1 MLYQLNWKKGL
12 FFRIHFGMTTE
23 AANTVWSPNIGF
35 GHLLMLEKIEGIGGG
50 MNSKS
55 SVFLYSSISNHLVY
69 GVPLQLTFSCH
80 FDFAKF
86 PFDSHECPMEFGE
99 MLKETKDVTYNT
111 SRIIYGNESQRIG
124 EDPIIIDNLAFPY
137 EFHLQSLPVFQKSNS
152 YGYTYSY
159 TGMLMKIKRKSLGQL
174 LPGFYYPTASF
185 ALLSMISF
193 LIQPDK
199 VS

>member
-1 MLYQLNWKKGL
+1 MSLE
-12 FFRIHFGMTTE
+12 FRTWIEVTE
-23 AANTVWSPNIGF
+23 EVANTVWSPDIGF
-35 GHLLMLEKIEGIGGG
+35 GHLVMLEKMEGIGGRRT
-50 MNSKS
+50 SKS
-55 SVFLYSSISNHLVY
+55 STYLYAPEENSLLY

-137 EFHLQSLPVFQKSNS
+137 EFPLQSLPAFQKFNS
-152 YGYTYSY
+152 YGYYSY
-159 TGMLMKIKRKSLGQL
+159 TGMLVKLKWKSLGQL
-174 LPGFYYPTASF
+174 LSGYYYPTASF

-193 LIQPDK
+193 LIQPEK
-199 VS
+199 VSDTI

>member
-1 MLYQLNWKKGL
+1 
-12 FFRIHFGMTTE
+12 MTTE

-55 SVFLYSSISNHLVY
+55 SVYLYSSRNNHLVY
-69 GVPLQLTFSCH
+69 GVPLQLTFSCR

-86 PFDSHECPMEFGE
+86 PFDSHECPMEIGE
-99 MLKETKDVTYNT
+99 RIKETRDVLYNA
-111 SRIIYGNESQRIG
+111 SQILHGNQSNQIG
-124 EDPIIIDNLAFPY
+124 DLPIILDNLTFPY

-193 LIQPDK
+193 LITPDK
-199 VS
+199 VSALNQNLKIE

>member
-1 MLYQLNWKKGL
+1 
-12 FFRIHFGMTTE
+12 
-23 AANTVWSPNIGF
+23 
-35 GHLLMLEKIEGIGGG
+35 MLEKMEGIGGRRT
-50 MNSKS
+50 SKS
-55 SVFLYSSISNHLVY
+55 STYLYAPEENSLLY

-137 EFHLQSLPVFQKSNS
+137 EFHLQSLSEFQKSNS
-152 YGYTYSY
+152 YGFNYSY
-159 TGMLMKIKRKSLGQL
+159 TGMLMKVQRKSLGQL
-174 LPGFYYPTASF
+174 LSGYYYPTASF

-193 LIQPDK
+193 LIKPEK
-199 VS
+199 VSACN

>member
-1 MLYQLNWKKGL
+1 
-12 FFRIHFGMTTE
+12 
-23 AANTVWSPNIGF
+23 
-35 GHLLMLEKIEGIGGG
+35 MLEKMEGIRGRRTNRPGYYFFIPDW
-50 MNSKS
+50 NS
-55 SVFLYSSISNHLVY
+55 LVY
-69 GVPLQLTFSCH
+69 GVRLQLTFSCV
-80 FDFAKF
+80 FDFSGF

-137 EFHLQSLPVFQKSNS
+137 EFHLQSLSEFQKSNS

-159 TGMLMKIKRKSLGQL
+159 TGMLMKVQRKSLGQL
-174 LPGFYYPTASF
+174 LSGYYYPTASF

-193 LIQPDK
+193 LIKPEK
-199 VS
+199 VSASN